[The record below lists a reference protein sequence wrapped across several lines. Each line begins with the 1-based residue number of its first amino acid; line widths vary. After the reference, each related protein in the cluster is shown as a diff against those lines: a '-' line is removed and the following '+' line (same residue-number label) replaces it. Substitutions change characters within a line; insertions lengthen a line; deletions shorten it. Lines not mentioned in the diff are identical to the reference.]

1 MTQLHPQH
9 QRILMQQQG
18 RQAQRYGGLWG
29 AVGCRGGSGWSQWA
43 EVFSCASVSPKKLW
57 SRKVD
62 PYAGLM
68 TSKEKDWVIK
78 VEMMQLQSENMDDDY
93 YYQVSSCWQHL
104 QLVVLRVGLWEP
116 EKLSRTGGGNSW
128 LCLLLQT
135 YYHRLER
142 KQAEEEL
149 LGRRNKP
156 PKLVTPFIQ
165 KVETYDSGEGLGQV
179 VRGWA
184 RSSGMWCHHVPPLS
198 QWCAL
203 LARWARSRCLP
214 ATALAVPSMLCTMPS
229 WRRR

>member
-29 AVGCRGGSGWSQWA
+29 AGGALGGLRSSQWA

-68 TSKEKDWVIK
+68 TSKEKDWVVK
-78 VEMMQLQSENMDDDY
+78 VQMMQLQSENMDDDY

-104 QLVVLRVGLWEP
+104 QLVLLRVGLWEL
-116 EKLSRTGGGNSW
+116 EKPCRAGGEEWW
-128 LCLLLQT
+128 LCPLLQT

-149 LGRRNKP
+149 LGRRNKT

-179 VRGWA
+179 LGRGGAVGCGVTVSLLFLSAHCWLA
-184 RSSGMWCHHVPPLS
+184 GPGHRVHLLQPSPGHRCCAPRPSG
-198 QWCAL
+198 
-203 LARWARSRCLP
+203 RGGG
-214 ATALAVPSMLCTMPS
+214 
-229 WRRR
+229 